1 MPRVESRLMVAARAI
16 SQALLWLLAAATC
29 MFALDQLAREQL
41 RAQLD
46 GVASER
52 LGMRLQSTSPHRWS
66 GKVPTDIVAKR
77 VFSTATFEF
86 KDDGLHFRVGQD
98 PAAVGLVI
106 SGNIDLLSHST
117 LTIDIASSSPARVS
131 LLVRE
136 SLDEPVCASEARPVP
151 AGPSELEFDI
161 SRIQW
166 RCANSARSAPRQA
179 AMLRLQFEGAANT
192 EHIFRSAQ
200 LNLRSTLA
208 VADLAGHAA
217 PLLPAPGDEPAFE
230 RELQRLVAD
239 PARPHPTLLQLPL
252 DARVE
257 QVLVARDHILEA
269 MPETIIVPKG
279 DLASVSERAVAWSS
293 SSPPASW
300 LPWLGVTLLAAVL
313 MLLRLRPPFNPRLRA
328 ALELAGVMG
337 VPLGLIL
344 GNQIGDNLSP
354 PLLAVAAITFVF
366 ALSLLFG
373 AAPALP
379 GSRLLV
385 RGWSV
390 ALLSIAIASSVSLL
404 LGDGITHFDLPTS
417 AEGARYLAWATAQ
430 QFLICVIVAG
440 RIEILCRNRRAAIL
454 GAAVLFALLH
464 APNAM
469 LMQLTFVGGLIWTW
483 NWQRHRALPANI
495 VAHALCGI
503 LLTLSLPPHW
513 LYSAEVSARYFLIGP
528 S

>member
-1 MPRVESRLMVAARAI
+1 MPKVESRLMVFARTI
-16 SQALLWLLAAATC
+16 SQALLWLLAAAIC
-29 MFALDQLAREQL
+29 MFALDQLARQRL

-52 LGMRLQSTSPHRWS
+52 LGMRLHSMSPHRWS
-66 GKVPTDIVAKR
+66 GTVPTDVVAQR
-77 VFSTATFEF
+77 AFSAPTFEF
-86 KDDGLHFRVGQD
+86 RDDGLHFRVGPN

-117 LTIDIASSSPARVS
+117 LTIDIASSNPSRVS

-136 SLDEPVCASEARPVP
+136 SLDGPVCTSESRPVP
-151 AGPSELEFDI
+151 AGPSEIEFAI
-161 SRIQW
+161 PRVKW
-166 RCANSARSAPRQA
+166 RCVNPARSAPQQA
-179 AMLRLQFEGAANT
+179 AMLRMQFEGPANT
-192 EHIFRSAQ
+192 GFVFRSAQ
-200 LNLRSTLA
+200 LNSRSTLA
-208 VADLAGHAA
+208 VADLARHAA

-239 PARPHPTLLQLPL
+239 PARPHPTLLQMPL

-257 QVLVARDHILEA
+257 QVLVARDRILEA
-269 MPETIIVPKG
+269 MPETIIIPKG
-279 DLASVSERAVAWSS
+279 DLAGVSERAVAWTSR
-293 SSPPASW
+293 SPSASW
-300 LPWLGVTLLAAVL
+300 PRWLGVTLLAAAL
-313 MLLRLRPPFNPRLRA
+313 MLLRLRPPFNARLRA

-337 VPLGLIL
+337 APLALIL

-373 AAPALP
+373 TAPALP
-379 GSRLLV
+379 GSRMLV

-404 LGDGITHFDLPTS
+404 LGGGITHFDWPTL
-417 AEGARYLAWATAQ
+417 AEGARYLAWATVQ

-440 RIEILCRNRRAAIL
+440 RIEILCRNRSSAIL
-454 GAAVLFALLH
+454 GAAALFALLH

-469 LMQLTFVGGLIWTW
+469 LMQLTFVGGLIWIW
-483 NWQRHRALPANI
+483 NWQSHRALLANI

-513 LYSAEVSARYFLIGP
+513 LYSAEVSVRYFLIGP